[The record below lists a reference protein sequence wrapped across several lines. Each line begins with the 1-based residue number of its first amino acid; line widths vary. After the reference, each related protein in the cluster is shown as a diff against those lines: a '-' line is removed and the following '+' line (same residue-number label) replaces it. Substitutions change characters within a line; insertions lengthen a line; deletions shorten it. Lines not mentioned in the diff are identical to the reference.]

1 MYQLPVNNLT
11 RIRKARK
18 RVKKN
23 LEDIGLQLCK
33 EVAEEF
39 KEFCP
44 DEQTVKDTLGY
55 DICTWDPS
63 NSKTQVYRSKQFCCT
78 ECRFSSKYYSGYK
91 NHFRNVH
98 RKILDSQLLL
108 NCPYCSFSANR
119 RTLETHV
126 KIFHLPHS
134 FQLNYGNPR
143 APVLGNSAVQGN
155 RLEKPMYFCKKCK
168 FRDALYNVVR
178 RHIYREHFQHIVSP
192 YLGKVSSS
200 VKNGACSVN
209 GNSIFC
215 KQCPFSTRSYE
226 GLVQH
231 VVEYH
236 ERIGSQVTTM
246 IGHANVMMSKPQPTM
261 NEKAAVI
268 ISRGKAARPEPS
280 TQPVIGYLK
289 PTAKSP
295 RSVPASRKRVTVN
308 ANGAVAENNQTGVNT
323 AQTQKWKIC
332 TVCNELFPE
341 NLYSAHFECAHKAK
355 KVWALA
361 KYIMKIHNFTSKC
374 LLCNR
379 YLPSNTLLNHMLIHG
394 LTCPQ
399 CHSAFHSVEKIMEHT
414 AKTHPNEFF
423 GPTGASPLTFDL
435 TVKQSKPTNIQ
446 LAVLTFNMKESPN
459 GQDQPA
465 PGLQCVNLPGKG
477 PPVRIVEMQSE
488 PRSLASLMQNSDV
501 GKTVCPLCFSIL
513 KGPLSDALAM
523 HLRQRHQVI
532 QTMHPV
538 ENKMTYK
545 CIHCLGVY
553 TSNMVASTITLHL
566 VQCRAVGRNQS
577 SQGFKS
583 ALTLN
588 SAGAGI
594 LKRQLPTQSPANP
607 KKMKMSKGTG
617 PFRGSPAPFDSLVL
631 DPSGC
636 EHKTHE
642 ARKEFLT
649 AYFNRRPYP
658 TSQEVEKLAASLWLW
673 KSEVA
678 SHFALKRKLCLQS
691 CESKK
696 VSVQVGLDMNAVS
709 KLKHYLI
716 FDKGRLVGTSSIRST
731 GFKSH
736 APCIKP
742 KRHPHTSNRT
752 VEQSG
757 LRIEIIS
764 IDSDNEEETENP
776 VEMEEV
782 DTNQDKNEKVKTNC
796 GDNLESECLE
806 NPAGEKDDLKIVE
819 PLSEEDG
826 NKVDLIQEETVSSE
840 NENVDPNQ
848 EQKVMLEKEE
858 LDVNLNEKVSE
869 NKKVDP
875 NQEEKVLSENES
887 VDTVQEVKIWYEND
901 DKPNQEEKVLSENED
916 DVQEKK
922 VLLENEIIYP
932 NQEENVSSENE
943 NDTIQEVK
951 IWYENENV
959 SPNQEKVSSENE
971 NVDTIQEVK
980 ILSENENSNP
990 NQEEKV
996 SSENG
1001 NDVQEEEV
1009 LSENEAV
1016 DTIQE
1021 EKVLSENENDTV
1033 QQVKIWYE
1041 NENSNPNQ
1049 EEKVSSENGNDVQ
1062 EEKVLSENETA
1073 DTIQE
1078 VKILSEYENDV
1089 QEEKVESRSPQILTE
1104 EKNHEDMD
1112 EPSMETSSVEDGK
1125 ENTDMTLC

>member
-143 APVLGNSAVQGN
+143 AAVLGNSAVQGN
-155 RLEKPMYFCKKCK
+155 RLERPMYFCKKCK

-192 YLGKVSSS
+192 YHGKVSSS

-268 ISRGKAARPEPS
+268 ISRGKAARPES
-280 TQPVIGYLK
+280 TTQPVIGYLK

-459 GQDQPA
+459 GQDQTA

-488 PRSLASLMQNSDV
+488 PRSLVSLMQNSDV

-617 PFRGSPAPFDSLVL
+617 PFRGSTAPFDSLVL

-649 AYFNRRPYP
+649 TYFNRRPYP

-696 VSVQVGLDMNAVS
+696 VLVQVGLDMKAVS

-742 KRHPHTSNRT
+742 KRHPHTPNRT
-752 VEQSG
+752 VEHSG

-796 GDNLESECLE
+796 GDNLESECPE
-806 NPAGEKDDLKIVE
+806 NPAGEKEDLKIVDH
-819 PLSEEDG
+819 LSEEDG
-826 NKVDLIQEETVSSE
+826 NKVDLTQEETISSE

-887 VDTVQEVKIWYEND
+887 VDTIQEVKIWYEND
-901 DKPNQEEKVLSENED
+901 INPNQEEKVLSENED

-922 VLLENEIIYP
+922 VLLENEIIDP

-959 SPNQEKVSSENE
+959 GPNQEKVSSENE

-990 NQEEKV
+990 NQEGKV
-996 SSENG
+996 SSDNG
-1001 NDVQEEEV
+1001 
-1009 LSENEAV
+1009 
-1016 DTIQE
+1016 
-1021 EKVLSENENDTV
+1021 
-1033 QQVKIWYE
+1033 
-1041 NENSNPNQ
+1041 
-1049 EEKVSSENGNDVQ
+1049 
-1062 EEKVLSENETA
+1062 
-1073 DTIQE
+1073 
-1078 VKILSEYENDV
+1078 NDV

-1125 ENTDMTLC
+1125 ENTDMTSC